1 MFFDNNTFIDALE
14 AESEALFCSPVL
26 IFIDLIHSFSVGVRY
41 AESSTCL
48 LDSKMLF
55 VDKFDEFLSLLIV

>member
-1 MFFDNNTFIDALE
+1 MFFHDNTFIDALE
-14 AESEALFCSPVL
+14 TEPEALFGSSVL

-55 VDKFDEFLSLLIV
+55 VDKFDEFLPLFIV